1 MRVSPFSRRT
11 GGERGGQ
18 IIGQSTPGSRCGTRA
33 CKHQG
38 RRTGVWIAAR
48 HVLSSPRLVP
58 RMRQLS
64 RMVSVAGY
72 AIVTAVVNLYRHGTQ
87 SASAIFATVVMLLV
101 LNGFLLVVSTLNLAI
116 QALEQKVNVIA
127 YLKEEVD
134 DETGEALRDRIGT
147 VGSVV
152 ETVYLSKTA
161 AMARLREQLADR
173 AELLDMVS
181 GNPLPASVEVRVR
194 DASEVRKVAEILRA
208 DQSVDEVTVPEDA
221 VDSLIRLA
229 QAARFGGALTIIG
242 FAGVT
247 VVVIGNT
254 IRLAV
259 YARRQEIELMR
270 LVGAT
275 DWFIRWPFV
284 IEGMLYG
291 IVGAVIVGAV
301 TLMALGSVQ
310 GALLDVL
317 RFLPI
322 RSDPLLPLQLLVVTG
337 IVGIGVGT
345 VGSYVSVRRFLDA

>member
-1 MRVSPFSRRT
+1 
-11 GGERGGQ
+11 
-18 IIGQSTPGSRCGTRA
+18 
-33 CKHQG
+33 
-38 RRTGVWIAAR
+38 
-48 HVLSSPRLVP
+48 
-58 RMRQLS
+58 
-64 RMVSVAGY
+64 MVSVAGY

>member
-1 MRVSPFSRRT
+1 
-11 GGERGGQ
+11 
-18 IIGQSTPGSRCGTRA
+18 
-33 CKHQG
+33 
-38 RRTGVWIAAR
+38 
-48 HVLSSPRLVP
+48 
-58 RMRQLS
+58 MRQLS
-64 RMVSVAGY
+64 RMASVAGY

-116 QALEQKVNVIA
+116 RALEQKVNVIA
-127 YLKEEVD
+127 YLKDEVD
-134 DETGEALRDRIGT
+134 DESGEALRDRIGT
-147 VGSVV
+147 VASVV
-152 ETVYLSKTA
+152 ETDYLSKTA

-173 AELLDMVS
+173 AELLTMVS

-221 VDSLIRLA
+221 VDSLVRLA
-229 QAARFGGALTIIG
+229 QAARFGGAFTIIG

-291 IVGAVIVGAV
+291 ILGAVIVGAV
-301 TLMALGSVQ
+301 TFMALGTVQ

-317 RFLPI
+317 KFLPI
-322 RSDPLLPLQLLVVTG
+322 RSDPLLPLQLMVVTG
-337 IVGIGVGT
+337 FVGVGVGT
-345 VGSYVSVRRFLDA
+345 IGSYVSVRRFLDA

>member
-1 MRVSPFSRRT
+1 M
-11 GGERGGQ
+11 
-18 IIGQSTPGSRCGTRA
+18 A
-33 CKHQG
+33 
-38 RRTGVWIAAR
+38 
-48 HVLSSPRLVP
+48 
-58 RMRQLS
+58 
-64 RMVSVAGY
+64 SVAGY

-101 LNGFLLVVSTLNLAI
+101 LNGFLLLVSTLNLAI

-127 YLKEEVD
+127 YLKDDVD

-152 ETVYLSKTA
+152 ETDYLSRAA

-173 AELLDMVS
+173 AELLNMVS

-208 DQSVDEVTVPEDA
+208 EQSVDEVAVPEDA
-221 VDSLIRLA
+221 VDSLVRLA
-229 QAARFGGALTIIG
+229 QAARFGGAFTIIG

-301 TLMALGSVQ
+301 TLLALGTVQ

-317 RFLPI
+317 KFLPI

-337 IVGIGVGT
+337 FVGVGVGT

>member
-1 MRVSPFSRRT
+1 M
-11 GGERGGQ
+11 
-18 IIGQSTPGSRCGTRA
+18 A
-33 CKHQG
+33 
-38 RRTGVWIAAR
+38 
-48 HVLSSPRLVP
+48 
-58 RMRQLS
+58 
-64 RMVSVAGY
+64 SVAGY

-127 YLKEEVD
+127 YLKEDVD

-152 ETVYLSKTA
+152 ETDYLSRAA

-173 AELLDMVS
+173 AELLNMVS

-208 DQSVDEVTVPEDA
+208 EQSVDEVAVPEDA
-221 VDSLIRLA
+221 VDSLVRLA
-229 QAARFGGALTIIG
+229 QAARFGGAFTIIG

-301 TLMALGSVQ
+301 TLLALGTVQ

-317 RFLPI
+317 KFLPI

-337 IVGIGVGT
+337 FVGVGVGT

>member
-1 MRVSPFSRRT
+1 M
-11 GGERGGQ
+11 
-18 IIGQSTPGSRCGTRA
+18 A
-33 CKHQG
+33 
-38 RRTGVWIAAR
+38 
-48 HVLSSPRLVP
+48 
-58 RMRQLS
+58 
-64 RMVSVAGY
+64 SVAGY

-127 YLKEEVD
+127 YLNEEVD
-134 DETGEALRDRIGT
+134 DETGEALRDRIGA

-152 ETVYLSKTA
+152 ETVYVSKAA

-194 DASEVRKVAEILRA
+194 DASEVRRVAEILRA
-208 DQSVDEVTVPEDA
+208 DQYVDEVTVPEDA
-221 VDSLIRLA
+221 VDSLVRLA
-229 QAARFGGALTIIG
+229 QAARFGGAFTIIG

-301 TLMALGSVQ
+301 TLLALGSVQ

-317 RFLPI
+317 KFLPI

-337 IVGIGVGT
+337 IVGVGVGT

>member
-1 MRVSPFSRRT
+1 
-11 GGERGGQ
+11 
-18 IIGQSTPGSRCGTRA
+18 
-33 CKHQG
+33 
-38 RRTGVWIAAR
+38 
-48 HVLSSPRLVP
+48 
-58 RMRQLS
+58 MRQLS
-64 RMVSVAGY
+64 RMASVAGY

-127 YLKEEVD
+127 YLNEEVD
-134 DETGEALRDRIGT
+134 DETGEALRDRIGA

-152 ETVYLSKTA
+152 ETVYVSKAA

-194 DASEVRKVAEILRA
+194 DASEVRRVAEILRA
-208 DQSVDEVTVPEDA
+208 DQYVDEVTVPEDA
-221 VDSLIRLA
+221 VDSLVRLA
-229 QAARFGGALTIIG
+229 QAARFGGAFTIIG

-301 TLMALGSVQ
+301 TLLALGSVQ

-317 RFLPI
+317 KFLPI

-337 IVGIGVGT
+337 IVGVGVGT

>member
-1 MRVSPFSRRT
+1 M
-11 GGERGGQ
+11 
-18 IIGQSTPGSRCGTRA
+18 A
-33 CKHQG
+33 
-38 RRTGVWIAAR
+38 
-48 HVLSSPRLVP
+48 
-58 RMRQLS
+58 
-64 RMVSVAGY
+64 SVAGY

-127 YLKEEVD
+127 YLKEDVD

-152 ETVYLSKTA
+152 ETDYLSRAA

-173 AELLDMVS
+173 AELLNMVS

-208 DQSVDEVTVPEDA
+208 EQSVDEVTVPEDA
-221 VDSLIRLA
+221 VDSLVRLA
-229 QAARFGGALTIIG
+229 QAARFGGAFTIIG

-291 IVGAVIVGAV
+291 IVGAVIVGVV
-301 TLMALGSVQ
+301 TLLALGTVQ

-317 RFLPI
+317 KFLPI

-337 IVGIGVGT
+337 FVGVGVGT

>member
-1 MRVSPFSRRT
+1 
-11 GGERGGQ
+11 
-18 IIGQSTPGSRCGTRA
+18 
-33 CKHQG
+33 
-38 RRTGVWIAAR
+38 
-48 HVLSSPRLVP
+48 
-58 RMRQLS
+58 MRQLS
-64 RMVSVAGY
+64 RMASVAGY

-101 LNGFLLVVSTLNLAI
+101 LNGFLLLVSTLNLAI

-127 YLKEEVD
+127 YLKDDVD

-152 ETVYLSKTA
+152 ETDYLSRAA

-173 AELLDMVS
+173 AELLNMVS

-208 DQSVDEVTVPEDA
+208 EQSVDEVAVPEDA
-221 VDSLIRLA
+221 VDSLVRLA
-229 QAARFGGALTIIG
+229 QAARFGGAFTIIG

-301 TLMALGSVQ
+301 TLLALGTVQ

-317 RFLPI
+317 KFLPI

-337 IVGIGVGT
+337 FVGVGVGT

>member
-1 MRVSPFSRRT
+1 
-11 GGERGGQ
+11 
-18 IIGQSTPGSRCGTRA
+18 
-33 CKHQG
+33 
-38 RRTGVWIAAR
+38 
-48 HVLSSPRLVP
+48 
-58 RMRQLS
+58 MRQLS

>member
-1 MRVSPFSRRT
+1 M
-11 GGERGGQ
+11 
-18 IIGQSTPGSRCGTRA
+18 A
-33 CKHQG
+33 
-38 RRTGVWIAAR
+38 
-48 HVLSSPRLVP
+48 
-58 RMRQLS
+58 
-64 RMVSVAGY
+64 SVAGY

-127 YLKEEVD
+127 YLKEDVD

-152 ETVYLSKTA
+152 ETDYLSRAA

-173 AELLDMVS
+173 AELLNMVS

-208 DQSVDEVTVPEDA
+208 EQAVDEVTVPEDA
-221 VDSLIRLA
+221 VDSLVRLA
-229 QAARFGGALTIIG
+229 QAARFGGAFTIIG

-301 TLMALGSVQ
+301 TLLALGTVQ

-317 RFLPI
+317 KFLPI

-337 IVGIGVGT
+337 FVGVGVGT

>member
-1 MRVSPFSRRT
+1 
-11 GGERGGQ
+11 
-18 IIGQSTPGSRCGTRA
+18 
-33 CKHQG
+33 
-38 RRTGVWIAAR
+38 
-48 HVLSSPRLVP
+48 
-58 RMRQLS
+58 MRQLS
-64 RMVSVAGY
+64 RMASVAGY

-101 LNGFLLVVSTLNLAI
+101 LNGFLLLVSTLNLAI

-127 YLKEEVD
+127 YLKEDVD

-152 ETVYLSKTA
+152 ETDYLSRAA

-173 AELLDMVS
+173 AELLNMVS

-208 DQSVDEVTVPEDA
+208 EQSVDEVAVPEDA
-221 VDSLIRLA
+221 VDSLVRLA
-229 QAARFGGALTIIG
+229 QAARFGGAFTIIG

-301 TLMALGSVQ
+301 TLLALGTVQ

-317 RFLPI
+317 KFLPI

-337 IVGIGVGT
+337 FVGVGVGT

>member
-1 MRVSPFSRRT
+1 M
-11 GGERGGQ
+11 
-18 IIGQSTPGSRCGTRA
+18 A
-33 CKHQG
+33 
-38 RRTGVWIAAR
+38 
-48 HVLSSPRLVP
+48 
-58 RMRQLS
+58 
-64 RMVSVAGY
+64 SVAGY

-127 YLKEEVD
+127 YLKEDVD

-152 ETVYLSKTA
+152 ETDYLSRAA

-173 AELLDMVS
+173 AELLNMVS

-208 DQSVDEVTVPEDA
+208 EQSVDEVTVPEDA
-221 VDSLIRLA
+221 VDSLVRLA
-229 QAARFGGALTIIG
+229 QAARFGGAFTIIG

-301 TLMALGSVQ
+301 TLLALGTVQ

-317 RFLPI
+317 KFLPI
-322 RSDPLLPLQLLVVTG
+322 RSDPLLPLQLLVGTG
-337 IVGIGVGT
+337 FGGVGVGT

>member
-1 MRVSPFSRRT
+1 
-11 GGERGGQ
+11 
-18 IIGQSTPGSRCGTRA
+18 
-33 CKHQG
+33 
-38 RRTGVWIAAR
+38 
-48 HVLSSPRLVP
+48 
-58 RMRQLS
+58 MRQLS
-64 RMVSVAGY
+64 RMASVAGY

-127 YLKEEVD
+127 YLKEDVD

-152 ETVYLSKTA
+152 ETDYLSRAA

-173 AELLDMVS
+173 AELLNMVS

-208 DQSVDEVTVPEDA
+208 EQSVDEVAVPEDA
-221 VDSLIRLA
+221 VDSLVRLA
-229 QAARFGGALTIIG
+229 QAARFGGAFTIIG

-301 TLMALGSVQ
+301 TLLALGTVQ

-317 RFLPI
+317 KFLPI

-337 IVGIGVGT
+337 FVGVGVGT

>member
-1 MRVSPFSRRT
+1 M
-11 GGERGGQ
+11 
-18 IIGQSTPGSRCGTRA
+18 A
-33 CKHQG
+33 
-38 RRTGVWIAAR
+38 
-48 HVLSSPRLVP
+48 
-58 RMRQLS
+58 
-64 RMVSVAGY
+64 SVAGY

-116 QALEQKVNVIA
+116 RALEQKVNVIA
-127 YLKEEVD
+127 YLKDEVD
-134 DETGEALRDRIGT
+134 DESGEALRDRIGT
-147 VGSVV
+147 VASVV
-152 ETVYLSKTA
+152 ETDYLSKTA

-173 AELLDMVS
+173 AELLTMVS

-221 VDSLIRLA
+221 VDSLVRLA
-229 QAARFGGALTIIG
+229 QAARFGGAFTIIG

-291 IVGAVIVGAV
+291 ILGAVIVGAV
-301 TLMALGSVQ
+301 TFMALGTVQ

-317 RFLPI
+317 KFLPI
-322 RSDPLLPLQLLVVTG
+322 RSDPLLPLQLMVVTG
-337 IVGIGVGT
+337 FVGVGVGT
-345 VGSYVSVRRFLDA
+345 IGSYVSVRRFLDA

>member
-1 MRVSPFSRRT
+1 M
-11 GGERGGQ
+11 
-18 IIGQSTPGSRCGTRA
+18 A
-33 CKHQG
+33 
-38 RRTGVWIAAR
+38 
-48 HVLSSPRLVP
+48 
-58 RMRQLS
+58 
-64 RMVSVAGY
+64 SVAGY
-72 AIVTAVVNLYRHGTQ
+72 AIVTAVVNLYRHGNQ
-87 SASAIFATVVMLLV
+87 SASAICATEVMLLV
-101 LNGFLLVVSTLNLAI
+101 LNGFLLVVVTLNLAI

-127 YLKEEVD
+127 YLKDEVD

-152 ETVYLSKTA
+152 ETAYLSRA
-161 AMARLREQLADR
+161 GAMARLREQLADR
-173 AELLDMVS
+173 AELLDMVT

-208 DQSVDEVTVPEDA
+208 EPSVDEVAVPEDA
-221 VDSLIRLA
+221 VDSLVRLA
-229 QAARFGGALTIIG
+229 QAARFGGAFTIFG
-242 FAGVT
+242 FASVT

-301 TLMALGSVQ
+301 TLLALGTVQ
-310 GALLDVL
+310 GALLDVIK
-317 RFLPI
+317 FLPI

-337 IVGIGVGT
+337 FVGVGVGT

>member
-1 MRVSPFSRRT
+1 M
-11 GGERGGQ
+11 
-18 IIGQSTPGSRCGTRA
+18 A
-33 CKHQG
+33 
-38 RRTGVWIAAR
+38 
-48 HVLSSPRLVP
+48 
-58 RMRQLS
+58 
-64 RMVSVAGY
+64 SVAGY

-101 LNGFLLVVSTLNLAI
+101 LNGFLLLVSTLNLAI

-127 YLKEEVD
+127 YLKEDVD

-152 ETVYLSKTA
+152 ETDYLSRAA

-173 AELLDMVS
+173 AELLNMVS
-181 GNPLPASVEVRVR
+181 GNHLPASVEVRVR

-208 DQSVDEVTVPEDA
+208 EQSVDEVTVPEDA
-221 VDSLIRLA
+221 VDSLVRLA
-229 QAARFGGALTIIG
+229 QAARFGGAFTIIG

-301 TLMALGSVQ
+301 TLLALGTVQ

-317 RFLPI
+317 KFLPI

-337 IVGIGVGT
+337 FVGVGVGT

>member
-1 MRVSPFSRRT
+1 
-11 GGERGGQ
+11 
-18 IIGQSTPGSRCGTRA
+18 
-33 CKHQG
+33 
-38 RRTGVWIAAR
+38 
-48 HVLSSPRLVP
+48 
-58 RMRQLS
+58 MRQLS
-64 RMVSVAGY
+64 RMASVAGY

-134 DETGEALRDRIGT
+134 DETGEALRDRIGA
-147 VGSVV
+147 VGSIV

-161 AMARLREQLADR
+161 AMARLRDQLADR

-194 DASEVRKVAEILRA
+194 DASEVRRVAEILRA
-208 DQSVDEVTVPEDA
+208 DQHVDEVTVPEDA
-221 VDSLIRLA
+221 VDSLVRLA
-229 QAARFGGALTIIG
+229 QAARFGGAFTIIG

-301 TLMALGSVQ
+301 TLLALGSVQ

-317 RFLPI
+317 KFLPI

-337 IVGIGVGT
+337 IVGVGVGT
-345 VGSYVSVRRFLDA
+345 IGSYVSVRRFLDT

>member
-1 MRVSPFSRRT
+1 M
-11 GGERGGQ
+11 
-18 IIGQSTPGSRCGTRA
+18 A
-33 CKHQG
+33 
-38 RRTGVWIAAR
+38 
-48 HVLSSPRLVP
+48 
-58 RMRQLS
+58 
-64 RMVSVAGY
+64 SVAGY

-127 YLKEEVD
+127 YLKEDVD

-152 ETVYLSKTA
+152 ETDYLSRAA

-173 AELLDMVS
+173 AELLNMVS

-208 DQSVDEVTVPEDA
+208 EQSVDEVTVPEDA
-221 VDSLIRLA
+221 VDSLVRLA
-229 QAARFGGALTIIG
+229 QAARFGGAFTIIG

-301 TLMALGSVQ
+301 TLLALGTVQ

-317 RFLPI
+317 KFLPI
-322 RSDPLLPLQLLVVTG
+322 RYDPLLPLQLLVVTG
-337 IVGIGVGT
+337 FVGVGVGT

>member
-1 MRVSPFSRRT
+1 M
-11 GGERGGQ
+11 
-18 IIGQSTPGSRCGTRA
+18 A
-33 CKHQG
+33 
-38 RRTGVWIAAR
+38 
-48 HVLSSPRLVP
+48 
-58 RMRQLS
+58 
-64 RMVSVAGY
+64 SVAGY

-101 LNGFLLVVSTLNLAI
+101 LNGFLLLVSTLNLAI

-127 YLKEEVD
+127 YLKEDVD

-152 ETVYLSKTA
+152 ETDYLSRAA

-173 AELLDMVS
+173 AELLNMVS

-208 DQSVDEVTVPEDA
+208 EQSVDEVAVPEDA
-221 VDSLIRLA
+221 VDSLVRLA
-229 QAARFGGALTIIG
+229 QAARFGGAFTIIG

-301 TLMALGSVQ
+301 TLLALGTVQ

-317 RFLPI
+317 KFLPI

-337 IVGIGVGT
+337 FVGVGVGT

>member
-1 MRVSPFSRRT
+1 
-11 GGERGGQ
+11 
-18 IIGQSTPGSRCGTRA
+18 
-33 CKHQG
+33 
-38 RRTGVWIAAR
+38 
-48 HVLSSPRLVP
+48 
-58 RMRQLS
+58 MRQLS
-64 RMVSVAGY
+64 RMASVAGY

-134 DETGEALRDRIGT
+134 DETGEALRDRIGA
-147 VGSVV
+147 VGSIV
-152 ETVYLSKTA
+152 ETVYLSKDA
-161 AMARLREQLADR
+161 AMARLRDQLADR

-194 DASEVRKVAEILRA
+194 DASEVRRVAEILRA
-208 DQSVDEVTVPEDA
+208 DQHVDEVTVPEDA
-221 VDSLIRLA
+221 VDSLVRLA
-229 QAARFGGALTIIG
+229 QAARFGGAFTIIG

-301 TLMALGSVQ
+301 TLLALGSVQ

-317 RFLPI
+317 KFLPI

-337 IVGIGVGT
+337 IVGVGVGT
-345 VGSYVSVRRFLDA
+345 IGSYVSVRRFLDT

>member
-1 MRVSPFSRRT
+1 
-11 GGERGGQ
+11 
-18 IIGQSTPGSRCGTRA
+18 
-33 CKHQG
+33 
-38 RRTGVWIAAR
+38 
-48 HVLSSPRLVP
+48 
-58 RMRQLS
+58 MRQLS
-64 RMVSVAGY
+64 RMASVAGY

-127 YLKEEVD
+127 YLKEDVD

-152 ETVYLSKTA
+152 ETEYLSRAA

-173 AELLDMVS
+173 AELLNMVS

-208 DQSVDEVTVPEDA
+208 EQSVDEVTVPEDA
-221 VDSLIRLA
+221 VDSLVRLA
-229 QAARFGGALTIIG
+229 QAARFGGAFTIIG

-301 TLMALGSVQ
+301 TLLALGTVQ

-317 RFLPI
+317 KFLPI

-337 IVGIGVGT
+337 FVGVGVGT
-345 VGSYVSVRRFLDA
+345 VGSYVSVSRFLDA

>member
-1 MRVSPFSRRT
+1 M
-11 GGERGGQ
+11 
-18 IIGQSTPGSRCGTRA
+18 A
-33 CKHQG
+33 
-38 RRTGVWIAAR
+38 
-48 HVLSSPRLVP
+48 
-58 RMRQLS
+58 
-64 RMVSVAGY
+64 SVAGY

-127 YLKEEVD
+127 YLKEDVD

-152 ETVYLSKTA
+152 ETDYLSRAA

-173 AELLDMVS
+173 AELLNMVS

-208 DQSVDEVTVPEDA
+208 EQSVDEVTVPEDA
-221 VDSLIRLA
+221 VDSLVRWA
-229 QAARFGGALTIIG
+229 QAARFGGAFTIIG

-301 TLMALGSVQ
+301 TLLALGTVQ

-317 RFLPI
+317 KFLPI

-337 IVGIGVGT
+337 FVGVGVGT

>member
-1 MRVSPFSRRT
+1 M
-11 GGERGGQ
+11 
-18 IIGQSTPGSRCGTRA
+18 A
-33 CKHQG
+33 
-38 RRTGVWIAAR
+38 
-48 HVLSSPRLVP
+48 
-58 RMRQLS
+58 
-64 RMVSVAGY
+64 SVAGY

-116 QALEQKVNVIA
+116 RALEQKVNVIA
-127 YLKEEVD
+127 YLKDEVD
-134 DETGEALRDRIGT
+134 DESGEALRDRIGT
-147 VGSVV
+147 VASVV
-152 ETVYLSKTA
+152 ETDYLSKTA

-173 AELLDMVS
+173 AELLTMVS

-221 VDSLIRLA
+221 VDSLVRLA
-229 QAARFGGALTIIG
+229 RAARFGGAFTIIG

-291 IVGAVIVGAV
+291 ILGAVIVGAV
-301 TLMALGSVQ
+301 TFMALGTVQ

-317 RFLPI
+317 KFLPI
-322 RSDPLLPLQLLVVTG
+322 RSDPLLPLQLMVVTG
-337 IVGIGVGT
+337 FVGVGVGT
-345 VGSYVSVRRFLDA
+345 IGSYVSVRRFLDA

>member
-1 MRVSPFSRRT
+1 M
-11 GGERGGQ
+11 
-18 IIGQSTPGSRCGTRA
+18 A
-33 CKHQG
+33 
-38 RRTGVWIAAR
+38 
-48 HVLSSPRLVP
+48 
-58 RMRQLS
+58 
-64 RMVSVAGY
+64 SVAGY

-127 YLKEEVD
+127 YLKDDVD

-152 ETVYLSKTA
+152 ETDYLSRAA

-173 AELLDMVS
+173 AELLNMVS

-208 DQSVDEVTVPEDA
+208 EQSVDEVAVPEDA
-221 VDSLIRLA
+221 VDSLVRLA
-229 QAARFGGALTIIG
+229 QAARFGGAFTIIG

-301 TLMALGSVQ
+301 TLLALGTVQ

-317 RFLPI
+317 KFLPI

-337 IVGIGVGT
+337 FVGVGVGT

>member
-1 MRVSPFSRRT
+1 M
-11 GGERGGQ
+11 
-18 IIGQSTPGSRCGTRA
+18 A
-33 CKHQG
+33 
-38 RRTGVWIAAR
+38 
-48 HVLSSPRLVP
+48 
-58 RMRQLS
+58 
-64 RMVSVAGY
+64 SVAGY

-127 YLKEEVD
+127 YLKEDVD

-147 VGSVV
+147 VSSVV
-152 ETVYLSKTA
+152 ETDYLSRAA

-173 AELLDMVS
+173 AELLNMVS

-208 DQSVDEVTVPEDA
+208 EQSVDEVTVPEDA
-221 VDSLIRLA
+221 VDSLVRLA
-229 QAARFGGALTIIG
+229 QAARFGGAFTIIG

-301 TLMALGSVQ
+301 TLLALGTVQ

-317 RFLPI
+317 KFLPI

-337 IVGIGVGT
+337 FVGVGVGT

>member
-1 MRVSPFSRRT
+1 M
-11 GGERGGQ
+11 
-18 IIGQSTPGSRCGTRA
+18 A
-33 CKHQG
+33 
-38 RRTGVWIAAR
+38 
-48 HVLSSPRLVP
+48 
-58 RMRQLS
+58 
-64 RMVSVAGY
+64 SVAGY

-116 QALEQKVNVIA
+116 RALEQKVNVIA
-127 YLKEEVD
+127 YLKDEVD
-134 DETGEALRDRIGT
+134 DEIGEALRDRIGT
-147 VGSVV
+147 VASVV
-152 ETVYLSKTA
+152 ETDYLSKTA

-173 AELLDMVS
+173 AELLTMVS

-221 VDSLIRLA
+221 VDSLVRLA
-229 QAARFGGALTIIG
+229 RAARFGGAFTIIG

-291 IVGAVIVGAV
+291 ILGAVIVGAV
-301 TLMALGSVQ
+301 TFMALGTVQ

-317 RFLPI
+317 KFLPI
-322 RSDPLLPLQLLVVTG
+322 RSDPLLPLQLMVVTG
-337 IVGIGVGT
+337 FVGVGVGT
-345 VGSYVSVRRFLDA
+345 IGSYVSVRRFLDA